1 MLTSFLFLR
10 KSTLSPVLTTT
21 SYPKYLEMTSADNI
35 TPQTSSGNS
44 FLQASYRPARFPPR
58 HPFSPLLPLYHTYIP
73 RRCCYCC
80 LTRIFPLHRSAL
92 AMGRSEPAYI
102 LKTQQPPHKRR
113 MLQWIESEPHT
124 CRKTILAEKHLLG
137 PIWFLQKV

>member
-1 MLTSFLFLR
+1 MLTSFPSLL

-21 SYPKYLEMTSADNI
+21 GYPKYPEMTSTDKS

-44 FLQASYRPARFPPR
+44 FLQASCGPARSPPR
-58 HPFSPLLPLYHTYIP
+58 HPFSPLLPLYGTYTP

-92 AMGRSEPAYI
+92 AMGTSEPACI
-102 LKTQQPPHKRR
+102 LKPMTKQPPHKRC
-113 MLQWIESEPHT
+113 MLQWIESGPHT
-124 CRKTILAEKHLLG
+124 CRKKYWQGNTC
-137 PIWFLQKV
+137 